1 MCGRPSAPARWS
13 GQRVIATLRSRD
25 FALLW
30 TAGLISVAGD
40 FALLIALP
48 LHAYALTGSAVAT
61 GGVFAASLL
70 PQVLLGSVAGV
81 FVDRWDRKRTMVAA
95 DLLRAA
101 LLLPLLAVGSPDL
114 LWLLYLV
121 RAATGVVGLIFDPAE
136 SALLPRLVGEER
148 LVTANALNALNNN
161 IGRLVGPVAGG
172 LLYAAGGLPAVVI
185 VDAASFVVSAALIVA
200 IRASARP
207 ERDDDSGDGASA
219 WGRMVHEW
227 RAGLRLVGLDRALRT
242 IFIAVGLGFFG
253 EGTFSV
259 GFTPLVIDVLEGG
272 AAGAGI
278 LSSAQA
284 IGGLLAGVL
293 VARAALRLSPRMLL
307 AGGMIGLG
315 FTDLGVANAALLAPP
330 GPAAIAVGS
339 TFMLLAGFPV
349 VSAFAAR
356 DGLLQTLT
364 TDAFRGRVFGA
375 MGAIQGMAILVALT
389 LGAPAIDAIGVV
401 PVMSLGAAMWIVGG
415 MFALT
420 RLARDVGD
428 SPEGA
433 RIEHG
438 RDGQQSTARR

>member
-1 MCGRPSAPARWS
+1 M
-13 GQRVIATLRSRD
+13 IATLRHRD

-30 TAGLISVAGD
+30 TAGVISVAGD
-40 FALLIALP
+40 FALGIALP

-70 PQVLLGSVAGV
+70 PRVLLGSIAGV

-101 LLLPLLAVGSPDL
+101 LLLPLLVVGSPDL

-172 LLYAAGGLPAVVI
+172 LLYASGGLPAVVI
-185 VDAASFVVSAALIVA
+185 VDAASFALSAALIVA
-200 IRASARP
+200 IRTSARP
-207 ERDDDSGDGASA
+207 ERADDPGDDASA
-219 WGRMVHEW
+219 WGRMINEW
-227 RAGLRLVGLDRALRT
+227 RAGLRLVGLDRVLTT
-242 IFIAVGLGFFG
+242 IFIAVGIGFVG
-253 EGTFSV
+253 EGTFGV
-259 GFTPLVIDVLEGG
+259 GFTPLVIDVLQGG

-278 LSSAQA
+278 LASAQA

-293 VARAALRLSPRMLL
+293 VARAALTLSPRLLL

-315 FTDLGVANAALLAPP
+315 LTDLGVANAAMLAPP
-330 GPAAIAVGS
+330 GPAAMAVGS

-349 VSAFAAR
+349 VSSSAAQ

-364 TDAFRGRVFGA
+364 ADAYRGRVFGA
-375 MGAIQGMAILVALT
+375 LGAIQGVATLVGLT
-389 LGAPAIDAIGVV
+389 LGAAAIDAIGVV
-401 PVMSLGAAMWIVGG
+401 PVVSLGAAMWIVGG
-415 MFALT
+415 LFALT
-420 RLARDVGD
+420 RLSPNVGD
-428 SPEGA
+428 A
-433 RIEHG
+433 RQG
-438 RDGQQSTARR
+438 VSVG

>member
-1 MCGRPSAPARWS
+1 M
-13 GQRVIATLRSRD
+13 IATLRHRD

-48 LHAYALTGSAVAT
+48 LHAYALTGSAIAT

-70 PQVLLGSVAGV
+70 PQVLFGSVAGV

-121 RAATGVVGLIFDPAE
+121 RAATGVGGLIFDPAE
-136 SALLPRLVGEER
+136 SALLPRLVGEEQ

-185 VDAASFVVSAALIVA
+185 VDAASFALSAALIMA
-200 IRASARP
+200 IRANARP
-207 ERDDDSGDGASA
+207 ERDEPADGASA
-219 WGRMVHEW
+219 WGRMVNEW
-227 RAGLRLVGLDRALRT
+227 RAGLRLVSQDRALRT
-242 IFIAVGLGFFG
+242 IFIAAGLGLLG

-272 AAGAGI
+272 AAGAGV
-278 LSSAQA
+278 LASAQA

-293 VARAALRLSPRMLL
+293 VARAALKLSPRVLL

-315 FTDLGVANAALLAPP
+315 LTDLGVANAALLAPP
-330 GPAAIAVGS
+330 GPAAMAVGS

-349 VSAFAAR
+349 VSSLAAR
-356 DGLLQTLT
+356 GGLLQTLT
-364 TDAFRGRVFGA
+364 VDAFRGRVFGA
-375 MGAIQGMAILVALT
+375 LGAIQGMAILVGLT
-389 LGAPAIDAIGVV
+389 LGAAAIDAIGVV
-401 PVMSLGAAMWIVGG
+401 PVVSLGAAMWIVGG
-415 MFALT
+415 VFALV

-428 SPEGA
+428 TTVRSS
-433 RIEHG
+433 IE
-438 RDGQQSTARR
+438 

>member
-1 MCGRPSAPARWS
+1 
-13 GQRVIATLRSRD
+13 VIATLRHRD

-48 LHAYALTGSAVAT
+48 LHAYTLTGSAVAT

-70 PQVLLGSVAGV
+70 PRVLLGSIAGV

-185 VDAASFVVSAALIVA
+185 VDAASFALSAALIMA
-200 IRASARP
+200 IRTNARP
-207 ERDDDSGDGASA
+207 EWVDDPEEGASA
-219 WGRMVHEW
+219 WGRMVNEW
-227 RAGLRLVGLDRALRT
+227 RAGLRLVGQDRALRT
-242 IFIAVGLGFFG
+242 IFIAVGLGFFA

-259 GFTPLVIDVLEGG
+259 GFTPLVIDVLDGG
-272 AAGAGI
+272 AAGAGV
-278 LSSAQA
+278 LASAQA
-284 IGGLLAGVL
+284 IGGLLAGAL
-293 VARAALRLSPRMLL
+293 VAHIALKLSPRVLF
-307 AGGMIGLG
+307 AGGLIGLG
-315 FTDLGVANAALLAPP
+315 LADMGMANSAALAPP
-330 GPAAIAVGS
+330 GSGAMIAASG
-339 TFMLLAGFPV
+339 FMLLAGFPV
-349 VSAFAAR
+349 VASFAAGH
-356 DGLLQTLT
+356 GLLQTLT
-364 TDAFRGRVFGA
+364 ADAFRGRVFGA
-375 MGAIQGMAILVALT
+375 LGTVQGMAILIGLALG
-389 LGAPAIDAIGVV
+389 GAAIDTVGVV
-401 PVMSLGAAMWIVGG
+401 PVLSVGAAMWIAGG
-415 MFALT
+415 VVA
-420 RLARDVGD
+420 LARLPRDVENL
-428 SPEGA
+428 PA
-433 RIEHG
+433 RE
-438 RDGQQSTARR
+438 QENAAQ